1 MNSTVRISIAYV
13 IGYTAY
19 LATAFLLGDRP
30 DAVGDWVRL
39 LIKGLLI
46 VLIAVS
52 TVEWLAERRN
62 AHAAAPLVSSEMS
75 SESQA
80 PHPTVS
86 GPPTAG

>member
-1 MNSTVRISIAYV
+1 MNSTVRISIALF

-30 DAVGDWVRL
+30 DAAGDWVRL
-39 LIKGLLI
+39 LIKGVLI
-46 VLIAVS
+46 AVIAVS
-52 TVEWLAERRN
+52 TVEWLTKRRN
-62 AHAAAPLVSSEMS
+62 AKAATAPVSSEMS
-75 SESQA
+75 SGSPA

>member
-1 MNSTVRISIAYV
+1 VSSTVKTSIALF

-19 LATAFLLGDRP
+19 LATAFLLGARP

-39 LIKGLLI
+39 LIKGFLI
-46 VLIAVS
+46 VLIAIA

-62 AHAAAPLVSSEMS
+62 ARVVTAEVNSEMS